1 MPQPYGTWPSPF
13 TAADIASSAP
23 RIDGA
28 RFVGD
33 EIWWGESVPAEK
45 GRVTIRSSSGDE
57 FLPAPWSARS
67 RVHEYGGGSWTVD
80 ADGTLFFVDAKDQR
94 VYRMPRGA
102 APEPLTPAGD
112 DDAPGPSHGGL
123 CLQNGRLLAVR
134 EDLTHEPHR
143 RGIVEIPTDGSAA
156 DDAAIVRTIAEG
168 RGFFAHP
175 ALSPDGR
182 HVAFVEWSDMNM
194 PWQRA
199 TLRVHTDGDGAAR
212 SIPSNAALQPI
223 WLSDD
228 ELVFLDDRPI
238 TGTGLDGPVRW
249 NLHRVGIDESGARE
263 QPAIIAPADADTG
276 YGLWVLGNRWYRVL
290 DDGRTVAVRTN
301 GSDEVV
307 VIDRDGSVRAL
318 DVPATAHVS
327 VDDASGTRVLLS
339 GGGATVNA
347 GLWSVDIDSGEV
359 TRIRGGAPTDA
370 AWMPPATQLTIE
382 GDHGPVHAFDY
393 APANPDVSGP
403 EGELPPYIVFVHG
416 GPNAHVAGAASAAI
430 AFYTSRGIGVLDV
443 NYGGSTGYGRAY
455 RERLDGQWG
464 VVDVDDVLA
473 AARGL
478 AEDGRADPARIAIR
492 GSSAGGW
499 TVLSALVRG
508 GVFAAGISRYGVTDL
523 RMLAQD
529 SHDFERH
536 YIDGLVGP
544 LPAAEQLYIDRSP
557 LTRAERI
564 DVPVLLL
571 QGEDDRVVPPSQS
584 EAIRDALAA
593 RGIPHEYVLYQHEGH
608 GFRRAE
614 TIVDA
619 LEREL
624 AFLGRVFGFAP
635 SPG

>member
-13 TAADIASSAP
+13 SASSIAASAP

-33 EIWWGESVPAEK
+33 EIWWGESVPAEG
-45 GRVTIRSSSGDE
+45 GRVTVRSSSGE
-57 FLPAPWSARS
+57 VLLPAPWSARS
-67 RVHEYGGGSWTVD
+67 RVHEYGGGAWTAD
-80 ADGTLFFVDAKDQR
+80 ADGTLYFIDGQDQR
-94 VYRMPRGA
+94 VHRMPRGGD
-102 APEPLTPAGD
+102 PTPLTPAG
-112 DDAPGPSHGGL
+112 AAGRGPNHGGL
-123 CLQNGRLLAVR
+123 RLHNGRLLAIR
-134 EDLTHEPHR
+134 EDLAAVPHR
-143 RGIVEIPTDGSAA
+143 RAIVEIPTDGSAA
-156 DDAAIVRTIAEG
+156 DDGSAVHVHIQGTA
-168 RGFFAHP
+168 FFAHP
-175 ALSPDGR
+175 ALSPDATR
-182 HVAFVEWSDMNM
+182 IAWVEWSGRRM
-194 PWQRA
+194 PWQTA
-199 TLRVHTDGDGAAR
+199 WLRVTTVGDDSFA
-212 SIPSNAALQPI
+212 SIRTRAALQPE
-223 WLSDD
+223 WVGDAELLYADD
-228 ELVFLDDRPI
+228 PSGRWGLHRLR
-238 TGTGLDGPVRW
+238 LDGIQASDP
-249 NLHRVGIDESGARE
+249 E
-263 QPAIIAPADADTG
+263 PIAPADADTG
-276 YGLWVLGNRWYRVL
+276 YGLWVLGNRWYQPL
-290 DDGRTVAVRTN
+290 ADGRIVAVRTN

-307 VIDRDGSVRAL
+307 VIDGDGTTRAL

-327 VDDASGTRVLLS
+327 VDDVAGSRVLLS
-339 GGGATVNA
+339 GGGSAVNA
-347 GLWSVDIDSGEV
+347 GLWCVDVDSGEV
-359 TRIRGGAPTDA
+359 TRVRGGGPTDA
-370 AWMPPATQLTIE
+370 DWMPPATQLTID
-382 GDHGPVHAFDY
+382 GAHGPVHAFDY
-393 APANPDVSGP
+393 APANPLVSAP
-403 EGELPPYIVFVHG
+403 DGELPPYIVFVHG
-416 GPNAHVAGAASAAI
+416 GPTAHVAGAASAAI

-443 NYGGSTGYGRAY
+443 NYGGSTGYGRDY

-478 AEDGRADPARIAIR
+478 AESGRADPSRIAIR

-544 LPAAEQLYIDRSP
+544 LPESEQIYIDRSP
-557 LTRAERI
+557 LTHADRI

-571 QGEDDRVVPPSQS
+571 QGADDLVVPPSQS

-593 RGIPHEYVLYQHEGH
+593 RGIAHEYVLYPGEGH

-624 AFLGRVFGFAP
+624 AFLGRAFGFAD
-635 SPG
+635 